1 MIFNSKGGGGGIGEY
16 IWAKYQY
23 QKDTRLPAGYAR
35 LTSISSSGTQYIDT
49 GYVPSSQNFRV
60 VYDFELPSGTTSG
73 YLFGGM
79 NTTHSIIAS
88 VGGVFYVGSTGNP
101 IPLTLSPAV
110 RYEMDAHAESGT
122 FTVVLNGTTEIASY
136 SGSLDNSTPLFLFTH
151 SKSGGVPEGS
161 TWAAFTLYACQ
172 IFDNGALVR
181 DFVPCYRKT
190 DAVVGLYDLV
200 NGVFYTNQGSGE
212 FIKDGLLN
220 FIEFVSSNDASKYP
234 DNAEHTDGYYYV
246 MVTDPYLAEQDL
258 QRVARGTVSA
268 QGATSG
274 IGTSYVEITGLDFQP
289 SYVIL
294 SRNAVAVRAILW
306 TMGTTAFYYSSS
318 TITTSN
324 SSKTITVTL
333 NPDGFHIS
341 TYASSMHNGYFN
353 GTYYWVALAE

>member
-1 MIFNSKGGGGGIGEY
+1 MIFNSKVGGGGIGEY

-23 QKDTRLPAGYAR
+23 QKDARLPAGYTR

-88 VGGVFYVGSTGNP
+88 VRGVFYVGLTGNP

-212 FIKDGLLN
+212 FIKDGFLN

-258 QRVARGTVSA
+258 QRVATGTVTGSSSTTIA
-268 QGATSG
+268 
-274 IGTSYVEITGLDFQP
+274 VTGLDFTPTNVMMGSISQSGTSP
-289 SYVIL
+289 VWWVADNKAWASVSGIKSYTVTPTYTNGGFSL
-294 SRNAVAVRAILW
+294 THS
-306 TMGTTAFYYSSS
+306 
-318 TITTSN
+318 SN
-324 SSKTITVTL
+324 SVGGKY
-333 NPDGFHIS
+333 G
-341 TYASSMHNGYFN
+341 
-353 GTYYWVALAE
+353 GTYRWVAWAD